1 MWILYLITTLVL
13 PSIHGASHPASP
25 CPRVFFYEGAEPERD
40 RWYGAV
46 LLSTEESLVGVR
58 LDIKLDRPSQIL
70 VVSKKRHN
78 RYHSKAYF
86 YTYN

>member
-1 MWILYLITTLVL
+1 MWILYVITALIV
-13 PSIHGASHPASP
+13 PSIQGAPHPASP
-25 CPRVFFYEGAEPERD
+25 CPRVFYYEGAEPERD

-70 VVSKKRHN
+70 VVRSIE
-78 RYHSKAYF
+78 SLLAEV
-86 YTYN
+86 